1 MAKMARL
8 TPVSLDIRILLQP
21 YRSSVNVSKIVM
33 RPTGSRERK
42 LAYKSSTIAKIIRHL
57 NRDYYLPAI
66 QRPYVWTP
74 EQIVRLFD
82 SLLKG
87 YPISSF
93 LFWDIDGPQS
103 SELDIYKFI
112 EDFKYGDFHNE
123 IATSGGEHLTLVLD
137 GQQRLTSLLI
147 GLRGTYK
154 VKLKGRRWQNP
165 DSWVRQTLYLDL
177 LKDASN
183 DEVESDITFGL
194 AFFTAPPSEQ
204 DGSYWFP
211 VSHIMQFDDK
221 DQFDDYLEKLL
232 DLLESKEIA
241 RADCRI
247 AERNLKK
254 LYHAVWIDE
263 SIAYFTE
270 TSKSMER
277 VLDIFVRANEGGT
290 KLSKSD
296 LLLSTITTMWG
307 DLNAREEI
315 YNFVD
320 FLNTGL
326 ARNNAFDKDWVMKA
340 CLVLSDLPNAYKVSN
355 FTKKNLDLIRQNW
368 DGIKS
373 ALEMTVRLANDFGI
387 DRETL
392 TSANALLP
400 IAYYFFKTSVRF
412 NSTDAQHVDA
422 INSMHRWL
430 IKALLASTFGGSS
443 DGTISQ
449 SRKIIQESL
458 TTSKEFPERALLVGL
473 RRQSQIDFTDPR
485 SLDDLLALTY
495 HDWTT
500 FFALSLLH
508 PTKRW
513 GAAQYH
519 VDHIFPQAR
528 LTRAKLLAS
537 GVSEWAL
544 EGFQDGK
551 DRLSNLQLLP
561 YRDNLEKSDS
571 AFEEWLAGRSSVFV
585 EEHSIPADSS
595 LYQTSRFLEFLKA
608 RDDLLRQRYADILG
622 FGDQSGTMGSHR
634 EDADAELE
642 GDQSTL
648 KK

>member
-1 MAKMARL
+1 M
-8 TPVSLDIRILLQP
+8 
-21 YRSSVNVSKIVM
+21 
-33 RPTGSRERK
+33 
-42 LAYKSSTIAKIIRHL
+42 AYKSSTIASVIRHL

-93 LFWDIDGPQS
+93 LFWDIDS
-103 SELDIYKFI
+103 SQAEKLDIYKFV
-112 EDFKYGDFHNE
+112 EDFKYGDVHNE
-123 IATSGGEHLTLVLD
+123 TAAVAGQHLTLVLD

-154 VKLKGRRWQNP
+154 VKLKGKRWQNP
-165 DSWVRQTLYLDL
+165 DSWVRQSLYLDL
-177 LKDASN
+177 MQDAS
-183 DEVESDITFGL
+183 DEDSESDITYGL
-194 AFFTAPPSEQ
+194 GFFNKAPDEQ
-204 DGSYWFP
+204 PGNHWFP
-211 VSHIMQFDDK
+211 VSSIMQFDDK
-221 DQFDDYLEKLL
+221 DRFDTHLEQLL
-232 DLLESKEIA
+232 DLLELKDVPRTDRRVVEK
-241 RADCRI
+241 
-247 AERNLKK
+247 NLKK
-254 LYHAVWIDE
+254 LYDAVWVDE
-263 SIAYFTE
+263 SIAFFTE
-270 TSKSMER
+270 TSRSLER

-296 LLLSTITTMWG
+296 LLLSTITTTWG

-315 YNFVD
+315 YSYVD
-320 FLNTGL
+320 YLNTGL
-326 ARNNAFDKDWVMKA
+326 ARNNNFDKDWVMKA

-355 FTKKNLDLIRQNW
+355 FTKKNLDLIRENW

-412 NSTDAQHVDA
+412 NSTDAMHVDA
-422 INSMHRWL
+422 INAMHRWL
-430 IKALLASTFGGSS
+430 VKALLASTFGGSS

-449 SRKIIQESL
+449 SRKIILESL
-458 TTSKEFPERALLVGL
+458 NTSPEFPERALLLGL

-485 SLDDLLALTY
+485 SLDDLLSLTY
-495 HDWTT
+495 QDWTT

-508 PTKRW
+508 PEKRW
-513 GAAQYH
+513 GSAQYH
-519 VDHIFPQAR
+519 VDHIFPQAS
-528 LTRAKLLAS
+528 LTKPKLLAH
-537 GVSEWAL
+537 GVSEWAT
-544 EGFQDGK
+544 EEYQRAK

-571 AFEEWLAGRSSVFV
+571 PFEGWLSGRSSAFTH
-585 EEHSIPADSS
+585 EHSIPTDQS
-595 LYQTSRFLEFLKA
+595 LYQTDRFLDFLAA
-608 RDDLLRQRYADILG
+608 RDALLKKRYAQILG
-622 FGDQSGTMGSHR
+622 FG
-634 EDADAELE
+634 ADALFINQ
-642 GDQSTL
+642 GDEPEQSPEIDIS